1 MHKPN
6 GELFD
11 ESELLATFDRRLVA
25 ALPKLATAKL
35 VINEDGDLC
44 FVDVEPD
51 EGYAKVLV

>member
-1 MHKPN
+1 MRRVHKPN

-35 VINEDGDLC
+35 VISEDGDLC

-51 EGYAKVLV
+51 EI